1 MKILLFSDPVIL
13 FSVPRMLIYTE
24 TQYVI
29 DRLDEVCRIVFP
41 ISYLLIQF
49 SYFSYYFYIAED
61 I

>member
-1 MKILLFSDPVIL
+1 MIL

>member
-1 MKILLFSDPVIL
+1 MIF

-49 SYFSYYFYIAED
+49 SYFAYYFYIAED
-61 I
+61 K